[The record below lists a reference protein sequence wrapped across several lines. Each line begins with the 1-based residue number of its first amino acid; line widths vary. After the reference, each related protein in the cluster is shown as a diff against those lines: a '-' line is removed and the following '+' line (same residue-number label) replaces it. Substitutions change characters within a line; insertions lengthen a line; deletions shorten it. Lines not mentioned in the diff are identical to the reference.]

1 MGWFRNN
8 VQIGLRVAFL
18 ALTLQLFQSFAHVH
32 LTGFPQEQ
40 ERSASLA
47 ADDDGVIPNSPP
59 AGRDPFC
66 AICTLIQLVGN
77 SVCPVAPIAELPW
90 QFDSTLLKET
100 VPALLPTA
108 FLFSFEARAPPCS

>member
-1 MGWFRNN
+1 MCWFRNN
-8 VQIGLRVAFL
+8 VRIGVRVAFL
-18 ALTLQLFQSFAHVH
+18 ALTLQLFLSFAHVQ
-32 LTGFPQEQ
+32 LAAFPQQQ

-47 ADDDGVIPNSPP
+47 ADDDGLIPNSPP

-90 QFDSTLLKET
+90 QFDSALLEET
-100 VPALLPTA
+100 VSALLPTT
-108 FLFSFEARAPPCS
+108 LLLSFEARAPPCN

>member
-8 VQIGLRVAFL
+8 VQIGLRVGFL
-18 ALTLQLFQSFAHVH
+18 ALTLQVFLSFAHVH
-32 LTGFPQEQ
+32 LTGFPQGQ

-47 ADDDGVIPNSPP
+47 ADDDGIIPNLPP

-77 SVCPVAPIAELPW
+77 SVCPVAPSAELPR
-90 QFDSTLLKET
+90 QFDSDPLDET
-100 VPALLPTA
+100 IVAPLPAALL
-108 FLFSFEARAPPCS
+108 LSFEARAPPCS